1 MTFLIDALAVARLT
15 RLVTKDAI
23 TSPVRD
29 AIEARS
35 VKMVAV
41 KCISSSCSAS
51 EHQTESGDVQPW
63 AFLRD
68 LTDCGWCSSFWLAAG
83 VVTARKVAP
92 RAWTPIAYGL
102 ALAAVAGWLTNRDD
116 T

>member
-1 MTFLIDALAVARLT
+1 MTFVFDVLAVARLT
-15 RLVTKDAI
+15 RLVVKDAI

-35 VKMVAV
+35 VEVRLL
-41 KCISSSCSAS
+41 CGPGLPS
-51 EHQTESGDVQPW
+51 ESVDVQPW

-68 LTDCGWCSSFWLAAG
+68 LTDCSWCTSFWIAGG